1 MQVHKKGY
9 FALLV
14 NVIIQIIFSLYR
26 TLKNIMDYFSIYGKF
41 AEKSRSCV
49 DDFLFVV
56 GKGSQPFM
64 QIQQAFF
71 EVR

>member
-1 MQVHKKGY
+1 
-9 FALLV
+9 
-14 NVIIQIIFSLYR
+14 
-26 TLKNIMDYFSIYGKF
+26 MDYFSMYGKF

-64 QIQQAFF
+64 QIQEAFF